1 MQQTKYRIDMHM
13 EKVSTGEI
21 RIRSIDVTDDQLQ
34 NIRSQIGKQIG
45 NYKLLKVWECWK
57 VLNNLL

>member
-45 NYKLLKVWECWK
+45 NYKLLKFYEC
-57 VLNNLL
+57 

>member
-21 RIRSIDVTDDQLQ
+21 RIRSIEVTDEQLQ
-34 NIRSQIGKQIG
+34 NIRNQLGKQIG
-45 NYKLLKVWECWK
+45 NYKLLKVWEC
-57 VLNNLL
+57 